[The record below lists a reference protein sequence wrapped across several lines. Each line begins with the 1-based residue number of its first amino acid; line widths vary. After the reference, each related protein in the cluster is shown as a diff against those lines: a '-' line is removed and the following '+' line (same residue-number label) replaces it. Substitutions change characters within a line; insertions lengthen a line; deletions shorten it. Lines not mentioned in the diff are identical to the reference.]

1 MTMRSRHLF
10 PTLALA
16 GAFTLGACSAD
27 ESTAPITTQP
37 TLARAG
43 GGGKNAKDIDRLAV
57 VWLTVVG
64 QTPDIFTINADG
76 TNMVRL
82 TTTAIGYGGSY
93 TPHWTTDHSKIVFI
107 SERSGQG
114 EVYTMNAD
122 GSKVKQLTSDGTRK
136 SDAVPSPD
144 GSKIVFRRHDANGG
158 LFVMNFDGTN
168 VLRLTSHNDDMHPA
182 WWTGTNKILFAGHY
196 FGLAAY
202 NIFSMN
208 SDGSGLTQQ
217 TSCYVDCLGPSLS
230 PDGAHFAFWAAANN
244 GEIIRF
250 DGSFTGSAR
259 ILVQNLGL
267 NEKYPPAWSQDGSK
281 IAYVR
286 NTFGSRE
293 VWTASSFD
301 GSGETQVTNYGSA
314 AFISPSWYR

>member
-1 MTMRSRHLF
+1 MRSSHLLS
-10 PTLALA
+10 TLAL
-16 GAFTLGACSAD
+16 GAALTLGACSAD
-27 ESTAPITTQP
+27 DSTAPTTTP
-37 TLARAG
+37 PMLAKG
-43 GGGKNAKDIDRLAV
+43 GNGNPKSAKPDLNRLAV

-82 TTTAIGYGGSY
+82 TTTTIGYGGNY
-93 TPHWTTDHSKIVFI
+93 TPHWTTDHTKIVFI

-114 EVYTMNAD
+114 EVYTMNFD
-122 GSKVKQLTSDGTRK
+122 GTGVKQLTSDGTRK
-136 SDAVPSPD
+136 SDAVPAPD

-158 LFVMNFDGTN
+158 LFLMNFDGTN
-168 VLRLTSHNDDMHPA
+168 VQRLTSSNDDKQPA
-182 WWTGTNKILFAGHY
+182 WWTGTNKILFAGHH
-196 FGLAAY
+196 GMPAY

-208 SDGSGLTQQ
+208 ADGTGLTQM
-217 TSCYVDCLGPSLS
+217 TSCYVDCVGPSLS
-230 PDGAHFAFWAAANN
+230 PDGAHFAFWAAENG

-259 ILVQNLGL
+259 ILVKNLGL
-267 NEKYPPAWSQDGSK
+267 NETYPVAWSQDGSK

-286 NTFGSRE
+286 NTWGMRE
-293 VWTASSFD
+293 VWTASSYD

-314 AFISPSWYR
+314 AFVMPSWYR